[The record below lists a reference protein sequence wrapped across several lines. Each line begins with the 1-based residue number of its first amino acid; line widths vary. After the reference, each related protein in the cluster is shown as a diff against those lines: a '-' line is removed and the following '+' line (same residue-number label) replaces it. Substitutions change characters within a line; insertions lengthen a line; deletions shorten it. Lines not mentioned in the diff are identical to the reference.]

1 MVEVGW
7 VVEGVWTGTG
17 QDGVGRG
24 GAGQD
29 GMGWDG
35 TGEMSRVSWGWI
47 PDATILTLELL
58 EISSKIGM
66 KHNGSYR

>member
-1 MVEVGW
+1 MDRD
-7 VVEGVWTGTG
+7 WTGWG
-17 QDGVGRG
+17 GAGRG

-66 KHNGSYR
+66 RHNGSYR